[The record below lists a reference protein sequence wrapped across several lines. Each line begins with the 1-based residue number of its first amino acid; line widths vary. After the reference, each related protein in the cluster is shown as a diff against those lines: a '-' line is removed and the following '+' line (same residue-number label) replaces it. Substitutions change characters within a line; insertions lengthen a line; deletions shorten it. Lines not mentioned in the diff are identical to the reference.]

1 MKSSK
6 IFLLAILLSSAFLQ
20 GCWNDD
26 PDPVQKTEEE
36 LALEALTGNGTLTW
50 TVSGGGAV
58 KKDGTA
64 VTDIYSTFELTLSA
78 NSSSKTYTSKNSN
91 DLFTNA
97 GTWSFVGT
105 NYDKITLSGT
115 NPASDREISY
125 TRTGDN
131 LKLLFSIP
139 LPGGRTNAVVGNY
152 EFDLLKK

>member
-6 IFLLAILLSSAFLQ
+6 IILLAILLSSAFLQ

-36 LALEALTGNGTLTW
+36 LALEALTGTGTLTW
-50 TVSGGGAV
+50 TVAGGGIV
-58 KKDGTA
+58 KREGNV
-64 VTDIYSTFELTLSA
+64 VTDSYNTFELTLSS

-91 DLFTNA
+91 DLFANS
-97 GTWSFVGT
+97 GTWSFVGS

-115 NPASDREISY
+115 SPASTREISY
-125 TRTGDN
+125 TRMADN
-131 LKLLFSIP
+131 LILVFNIP
-139 LPGGRTNAVVGNY
+139 KPGGRTNAVVGNY